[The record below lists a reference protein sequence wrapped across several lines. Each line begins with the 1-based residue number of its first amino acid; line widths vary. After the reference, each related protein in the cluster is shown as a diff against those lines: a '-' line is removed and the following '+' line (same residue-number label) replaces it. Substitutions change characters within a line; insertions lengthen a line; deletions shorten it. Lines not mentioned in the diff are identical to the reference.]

1 MTKQQRKKGK
11 YVFTLMN
18 VDVPKINNTYK
29 FETLKEKLSDII
41 DNSNNTTKISEL
53 DMTKG
58 TPPTLSFLDESKS
71 THVCHIS
78 MIDFM
83 SRMNVN
89 LLRYHCYW
97 CRHPFDSR
105 PIGCPINYV
114 PSHAEKKYYSCISRD
129 TYTIKENVTSN
140 RRKDLKNNNS
150 IKSNICLQIGE
161 YYETDG
167 VFCSFNCCKSW
178 INDNKHNRLYD
189 SSNMLLMKMYNQ
201 IMDTKT
207 VIIPPAPNWRILEQ
221 YGGHVNIIKF
231 REDFNKI
238 GYEYHGNTKLVPK
251 FISLGTLFEEKI
263 KF

>member
-1 MTKQQRKKGK
+1 
-11 YVFTLMN
+11 MN

-201 IMDTKT
+201 IMDTKNSNYT
-207 VIIPPAPNWRILEQ
+207 PRTQLAYTRTIWRACK
-221 YGGHVNIIKF
+221 YY
-231 REDFNKI
+231 KI
-238 GYEYHGNTKLVPK
+238 
-251 FISLGTLFEEKI
+251 
-263 KF
+263 